1 MKSKT
6 TQNIEIVAI
15 ITQWLRMGIPDNNK
29 DIDKI
34 ITTILYNGENTPFD
48 YIMSREY
55 SVYEKDNSS
64 MYKLLTWNSFFNLC
78 EKLNIVYTQYHS
90 FEKAMLTTDL
100 MEDNAYYCQSIAS
113 LLSGGTMI
121 PNAKSKYSFSEINT
135 MLMWLVSN
143 KIWNNL
149 DINKILIPLTTEVV
163 ESAIQLGVIQRF
175 NNNLY
180 SAKKI
185 TEYYKTKVGKNWLN
199 KFTQTPEIK

>member
-1 MKSKT
+1 
-6 TQNIEIVAI
+6 
-15 ITQWLRMGIPDNNK
+15 
-29 DIDKI
+29 
-34 ITTILYNGENTPFD
+34 
-48 YIMSREY
+48 
-55 SVYEKDNSS
+55 

-78 EKLNIVYTQYHS
+78 EKLNIVYTQYS
-90 FEKAMLTTDL
+90 DFEKAMLTTDL
-100 MEDNAYYCQSIAS
+100 MEGNAYYCQSIAS